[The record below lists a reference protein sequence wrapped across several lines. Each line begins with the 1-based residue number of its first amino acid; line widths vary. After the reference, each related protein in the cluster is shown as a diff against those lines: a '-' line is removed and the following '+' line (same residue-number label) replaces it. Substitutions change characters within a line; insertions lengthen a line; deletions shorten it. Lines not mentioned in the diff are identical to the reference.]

1 MATNQARNP
10 HGIDARDARDHRGGG
25 NTAGVTMDAFAAPAT
40 EIAARATFT
49 YRAVDADGR
58 EATGTLIAQSPQEV
72 ARRLRAEGKTVLAI
86 HRDAR
91 LAASGSDARG
101 TRASRARRSDLAALC
116 RHLGT
121 MAEAG
126 VPISEALASAAQEG
140 VRAEFTPF
148 VAKLAA
154 EVESGVPLSEALSR
168 RGREVPAVVVA
179 LTRAAEST
187 GQLGPMLLRASDHLR
202 RGERLA
208 KQIRA
213 AASYPFLMLGAGT
226 VVVIALLVFVLPR
239 FAKIYSD
246 RGAELPWPT
255 QVLLGA
261 SNAVRSNGL
270 LLGLI
275 AVGAGF
281 AVWALTRSDAWDRLI
296 DRVRFGLPVL
306 GRLSRMAF
314 VATSCRTLA
323 TLLASGIHLLDAIA
337 ICRGLSRSPRAER
350 FWDAID
356 ARLRDGSTLV
366 EALRAETLLPSTVV
380 SMVSAGERSGR
391 LPEVL
396 SRAAVFA
403 EEDLETALKQATS
416 LLEPVLILVF
426 GSVLGAVAIAL
437 LLPLF
442 SVAKVAAG

>member
-1 MATNQARNP
+1 MSMHHARAQHVSN
-10 HGIDARDARDHRGGG
+10 ARDPVDPRE
-25 NTAGVTMDAFAAPAT
+25 FAHSTGDGLRAAT
-40 EIAARATFT
+40 TVVADTAARATFNF
-49 YRAVDADGR
+49 RALDAEGR
-58 EATGTLIAQSPQEV
+58 EVTGTVIAQNPQEV
-72 ARRLRAEGKTVLAI
+72 ARRLRSEGKTVLAI
-86 HRDAR
+86 DRDAR
-91 LAASGSDARG
+91 LAGSATEARP
-101 TRASRARRSDLAALC
+101 TRTARARRSDLAALC

-121 MAEAG
+121 MSEAG
-126 VPISEALASAAQEG
+126 VPISEALTSAAQEG
-140 VRAEFTPF
+140 VRAEFRPF
-148 VAKLAA
+148 VARLAA
-154 EVESGVPLSEALSR
+154 EVESGLPLSEAFGR

-208 KQIRA
+208 KQVRA
-213 AASYPFLMLGAGT
+213 AASYPFLMLGVGV

-239 FAKIYSD
+239 FARIYSD

-255 QVLLGA
+255 QLLLSA
-261 SNAVRSNGL
+261 SDAVRSNGL
-270 LLGLI
+270 VLGLLT
-275 AVGAGF
+275 AVSGAF
-281 AVWALTRSDAWDRLI
+281 LWALMRFDAWDRLI

-337 ICRGLSRSPRAER
+337 ICRGLSRSPRAGR

-356 ARLRDGSTLV
+356 ARLRDGGTLV

-396 SRAAVFA
+396 ARAAEFA

>member
-1 MATNQARNP
+1 MSTNHARVQQVP
-10 HGIDARDARDHRGGG
+10 SSREAKDPRALFQMSD
-25 NTAGVTMDAFAAPAT
+25 AAPLT
-40 EIAARATFT
+40 PTISVSDSAARATFNF
-49 YRAVDADGR
+49 RALDSDGR
-58 EATGTLIAQSPQEV
+58 EVSGTVIAQSPQEV
-72 ARRLRAEGKTVLAI
+72 ARRLRGEGKTVLAI
-86 HRDAR
+86 DRDAR
-91 LAASGSDARG
+91 LAGNAAEARP
-101 TRASRARRSDLAALC
+101 TRAARARRSDLAALC

-121 MAEAG
+121 MSEAG
-126 VPISEALASAAQEG
+126 VPISEALASAAEEG
-140 VRAEFTPF
+140 VRPEFRPF
-148 VAKLAA
+148 VAWLAA
-154 EVESGVPLSEALSR
+154 EVESGVPLSEAFGR

-208 KQIRA
+208 KQVRA
-213 AASYPFLMLGAGT
+213 AASYPFLMLGVGA

-239 FAKIYSD
+239 FARIYAD

-255 QVLLGA
+255 QLLLGA
-261 SNAVRSNGL
+261 SDTVRSNGL
-270 LLGLI
+270 VLGLLA
-275 AVGAGF
+275 AVAGVF
-281 AVWALTRSDAWDRLI
+281 LWVLTRSDAWDRLI

-337 ICRGLSRSPRAER
+337 ICRGLSRSPRAGR
-350 FWDAID
+350 FWDSID
-356 ARLRDGSTLV
+356 ARLRDGGTLV

-396 SRAAVFA
+396 ARAAEFA